1 MTATRF
7 DYEVSHLNRL
17 GHERVHRYSSD
28 EPLVP
33 GSVVLLEDGRHWL
46 IEHVE
51 GERATAKPARYRLVL
66 HHPDDRREAGAL
78 RRHLPGSPRPG
89 HAFTTVEDGQPLSWV
104 VADERL
110 ERDDEGEPFLELVA
124 ERDFAE
130 QDGDV
135 PDHELEHTL
144 ARGAEEE
151 LPEEAS
157 SLLERADRM
166 RQSVELVALE
176 PGEPPEWD
184 AASRF
189 IDALVIEEIPDDLLE
204 QCGVDPNGRSARV
217 LAREGAGTAARGP
230 AGSSATTSSATTT
243 RSSSWGLSRGANFAA
258 FEAGMTSPIR
268 GAGTAGCAGSWTPTR
283 SVPRGS
289 SAYARPSWSD
299 SRRADGER
307 ASPGSGRVDE
317 RVDRDEGGERL
328 EPARVQHAEE
338 SRIRRGSSRPP
349 RAPPSGA
356 RSSSRRAPGGDVEER
371 LDVDGL
377 QDQVVADLDDE
388 GKRERPPAPARPPRR

>member
-66 HHPDDRREAGAL
+66 HHPDDRREVGAL

-204 QCGVDPNGRSARV
+204 QCGVDPNGDPRESW
-217 LAREGAGTAARGP
+217 LAKVQERLREDLRLFRDDVERDHDQIEEWDFRG
-230 AGSSATTSSATTT
+230 G
-243 RSSSWGLSRGANFAA
+243 RIFAA
-258 FEAGMTSPIR
+258 F
-268 GAGTAGCAGSWTPTR
+268 GTPDDE
-283 SVPRGS
+283 
-289 SAYARPSWSD
+289 SD
-299 SRRADGER
+299 
-307 ASPGSGRVDE
+307 PGSGYGWMCRLVDADALGAAGFVRV
-317 RVDRDEGGERL
+317 RK
-328 EPARVQHAEE
+328 AEL
-338 SRIRRGSSRPP
+338 
-349 RAPPSGA
+349 
-356 RSSSRRAPGGDVEER
+356 V
-371 LDVDGL
+371 
-377 QDQVVADLDDE
+377 
-388 GKRERPPAPARPPRR
+388 